1 MYVLGLGWSNATSI
15 CCKAAGGGL
24 GKGFPSPEAGGDEL
38 GVHCRTC
45 LEGSCRA
52 ARSQDSPDRRRKDRA
67 VSGMQP
73 HWLGAWQ
80 VRGPQEGVGCKAG
93 EDRGSRSWTNLQ
105 IHKELWAS
113 ARAFLG
119 GGALG
124 PLMGLSLRQA
134 TLGLQRWLWAGE
146 LHLTLLNTL

>member
-1 MYVLGLGWSNATSI
+1 MVQTE
-15 CCKAAGGGL
+15 GG
-24 GKGFPSPEAGGDEL
+24 
-38 GVHCRTC
+38 
-45 LEGSCRA
+45 RA
-52 ARSQDSPDRRRKDRA
+52 EQSW
-67 VSGMQP
+67 GMRP

-93 EDRGSRSWTNLQ
+93 EDRGSRSRANLQ

-124 PLMGLSLRQA
+124 PLMSLSLRQA
-134 TLGLQRWLWAGE
+134 TLGLQHQRSGQGNFISLCE
-146 LHLTLLNTL
+146 YTVIH

>member
-1 MYVLGLGWSNATSI
+1 M
-15 CCKAAGGGL
+15 
-24 GKGFPSPEAGGDEL
+24 FPLPEAGGDEL
-38 GVHCRTC
+38 RVHCRTVWRC
-45 LEGSCRA
+45 PAGQRGAKMVQTEGGRAEQSCRM
-52 ARSQDSPDRRRKDRA
+52 R
-67 VSGMQP
+67 P

-93 EDRGSRSWTNLQ
+93 EDRGSRSRANLQ

-124 PLMGLSLRQA
+124 PLMSLSLRQA
-134 TLGLQRWLWAGE
+134 TLGLQHQRSGQG
-146 LHLTLLNTL
+146 NFI